1 MSKIKLLSLTPDYDE
16 DNHRVYLDAIE
27 DALTEGDSIKN
38 IALTGGHGVGKSSVL
53 AKLAEAHGNDVVQIS
68 LSTLGLSDGDG
79 GGEKS
84 TTNRI
89 QKEIVKQL
97 LYREEPHRMPGSRFR
112 RIARL
117 KFLRSLGTAVL
128 GGFALSLVFFLAGWT
143 TKLEQL
149 FSATALGLWFQ
160 FWVFLVLSVTAFG
173 VLVLFHNRIAIKGFK
188 VASADIT
195 LTSEETTY
203 FDQFLDEIVYF
214 FDVTKCHIVI
224 FEDIDR
230 FDDPHIFE
238 TLRALNTLLNASKQL
253 DGRKI
258 RFVYAI
264 KDSIFEVLGERA
276 AVESG
281 EEATPDVY
289 AEDRGR
295 DEVARA
301 NRTKF
306 FDLVIPVV
314 PFITHRNA
322 RDLVARVMND
332 VEPKISGELIELA
345 ARHLPEMR
353 LIKNVHNEFLIFR
366 KKVLGAKDGDL
377 NLSPDE
383 LFAMMLYKNT
393 SLSDFEL
400 VKSGQSQLDLLYA
413 DSRKLV
419 RENVNKLTAEA
430 AELMRQ
436 LSQLN
441 SVASRSQKFG
451 DKFSEYLDRLGRH
464 LSMPQGATYR
474 VTFKGNPY
482 TSDALFGVDF
492 WQVVADSS
500 DQEAIVVDYAFGGMN
515 PRNLSITK
523 VDLASELGDSL
534 AVSDWEGSDRDA
546 ITRKLDSITDN
557 RQFLNHATFKDLY
570 DHSEFETVAGSSF
583 ARLVNDRL
591 KSGLAKQLVSTGFIG
606 QNFSLYTSSYYTD
619 SVSARALNFLI
630 HNIDGYVMDIDYQLE
645 PGDVEAIF
653 KERGDSILR
662 ERSVYNISILDH
674 LLETNSE
681 KSDSLL
687 QSLKVL
693 GEDEEEFLKAYIASG
708 KHLVKLV
715 EKLTIGW
722 DLTLGFLIDRQ
733 DLDEEKKVS
742 LVDVALKNVV
752 ASVAYAVDEGFKGFV
767 EKNSAY
773 LGVLRDTATGSDLAK
788 VISSLFSKAGVR
800 LESIGELGVTMRE
813 AVLAA
818 SCYKITFENLKE
830 VVHST
835 GLALDEIQAHDQV
848 VYDYAI
854 RNLTEYLAAIRS
866 QGGKF
871 VTVASNNSLSKV
883 LTDVVNNAD
892 NLVGEVLDG
901 VDLSAGDI
909 DLGSFP
915 EKAWPA
921 LADRDAFSAVPEYVK
936 AYIDSIGVIDE
947 HLGGY
952 LGRVSVFDVGDDLED
967 ADKETLA
974 EQVLAALEVVPDP
987 AIRVGLVV
995 SLKLEQN
1002 LAITSVPLEAGPLIG
1017 LLIEHEV
1024 IEDNAQSFGLT
1035 LPHGWATMEV
1045 AIIKSKAFVTFMT
1058 PTEVPISDVPQLLRS
1073 SAVSNSVKDELFGR
1087 FEEFIPSDDR
1097 EALKA
1102 AAEYA
1107 IATKKKMTFQQLQRV
1122 AAADVGQ
1129 DLAAELLSLA
1139 LTGLSLE
1146 ELNQLLEVIGGGLKA
1161 LISKNGKRPKIKNTA
1176 AYLSIVKQL
1185 KSFGQVSSFKEKGN
1199 DIEVNLKKS

>member
-264 KDSIFEVLGERA
+264 KDSIFEVLGEPA

-400 VKSGQSQLDLLYA
+400 VKSGQSKREMVTGESHYVDGMRYRLKVVERPGRAHIELDKSRLAMYVPVGTTAERKREILDRWYRERLRATVPDLIIKWEPVMGITIPCWTIRKMKTKWGSCNRKTGHLWFNVELAKHPQQCLEYIVVHEMAHHLEPDHRERYAVLMDKFLPDWRSRRDLLNQVP
-413 DSRKLV
+413 L
-419 RENVNKLTAEA
+419 AEA
-430 AELMRQ
+430 EWSGHR
-436 LSQLN
+436 
-441 SVASRSQKFG
+441 
-451 DKFSEYLDRLGRH
+451 
-464 LSMPQGATYR
+464 
-474 VTFKGNPY
+474 
-482 TSDALFGVDF
+482 
-492 WQVVADSS
+492 
-500 DQEAIVVDYAFGGMN
+500 
-515 PRNLSITK
+515 TK
-523 VDLASELGDSL
+523 
-534 AVSDWEGSDRDA
+534 
-546 ITRKLDSITDN
+546 T
-557 RQFLNHATFKDLY
+557 
-570 DHSEFETVAGSSF
+570 
-583 ARLVNDRL
+583 
-591 KSGLAKQLVSTGFIG
+591 
-606 QNFSLYTSSYYTD
+606 
-619 SVSARALNFLI
+619 
-630 HNIDGYVMDIDYQLE
+630 
-645 PGDVEAIF
+645 
-653 KERGDSILR
+653 
-662 ERSVYNISILDH
+662 
-674 LLETNSE
+674 
-681 KSDSLL
+681 
-687 QSLKVL
+687 
-693 GEDEEEFLKAYIASG
+693 
-708 KHLVKLV
+708 
-715 EKLTIGW
+715 
-722 DLTLGFLIDRQ
+722 
-733 DLDEEKKVS
+733 
-742 LVDVALKNVV
+742 
-752 ASVAYAVDEGFKGFV
+752 
-767 EKNSAY
+767 
-773 LGVLRDTATGSDLAK
+773 
-788 VISSLFSKAGVR
+788 
-800 LESIGELGVTMRE
+800 
-813 AVLAA
+813 AVLA
-818 SCYKITFENLKE
+818 K
-830 VVHST
+830 
-835 GLALDEIQAHDQV
+835 
-848 VYDYAI
+848 
-854 RNLTEYLAAIRS
+854 
-866 QGGKF
+866 
-871 VTVASNNSLSKV
+871 
-883 LTDVVNNAD
+883 
-892 NLVGEVLDG
+892 
-901 VDLSAGDI
+901 
-909 DLGSFP
+909 
-915 EKAWPA
+915 
-921 LADRDAFSAVPEYVK
+921 AFSGE
-936 AYIDSIGVIDE
+936 
-947 HLGGY
+947 L
-952 LGRVSVFDVGDDLED
+952 
-967 ADKETLA
+967 TLA
-974 EQVLAALEVVPDP
+974 SD
-987 AIRVGLVV
+987 I
-995 SLKLEQN
+995 
-1002 LAITSVPLEAGPLIG
+1002 
-1017 LLIEHEV
+1017 
-1024 IEDNAQSFGLT
+1024 
-1035 LPHGWATMEV
+1035 HG
-1045 AIIKSKAFVTFMT
+1045 
-1058 PTEVPISDVPQLLRS
+1058 
-1073 SAVSNSVKDELFGR
+1073 
-1087 FEEFIPSDDR
+1087 
-1097 EALKA
+1097 
-1102 AAEYA
+1102 
-1107 IATKKKMTFQQLQRV
+1107 
-1122 AAADVGQ
+1122 
-1129 DLAAELLSLA
+1129 
-1139 LTGLSLE
+1139 
-1146 ELNQLLEVIGGGLKA
+1146 
-1161 LISKNGKRPKIKNTA
+1161 
-1176 AYLSIVKQL
+1176 
-1185 KSFGQVSSFKEKGN
+1185 
-1199 DIEVNLKKS
+1199 